1 MSQATMIVPI
11 GSFTP
16 DLWGRVRETAARSA
30 REHEVIISMQS
41 TQHFSWS
48 ALCDLAEWLRATLTR
63 FRVRLAGALPATRAL
78 LRELGIDSSWFV
90 SGVHAAGTATRILVV

>member
-16 DLWGRVRETAARSA
+16 DLSRRVRETASRSA
-30 REHEVIISMQS
+30 RQHEVIISMQS

-48 ALCDLAEWLRATLTR
+48 ALCEFAEWLRARLTR

-90 SGVHAAGTATRILVV
+90 SGVLAATATRVLVV